1 MNCDNLRLD
10 EDLHKQRIAQAQG
23 ILGAEVV
30 SKILGYGL
38 FLLGALRS
46 DIASFIDMPPGSVRS
61 LIRAMHQRGL
71 PALEDQRSK
80 TSSFKPPA
88 PVTETVTL
96 ASSPALSQVGSSW
109 RIELGLSNLNIDIP
123 DSNPLQKRIVLLT
136 LLANGLLSRH
146 EVAQALGLS
155 EDRTAKLARLLQ
167 ERDVQSVMDQ
177 RHGQQQDY
185 RFTPEIKSELIQ
197 QFVLDVVDQGKAS
210 GEQLAAN
217 LKRRCNIVLSP
228 RTILHH
234 VSSLGLKRISRS
246 LPDQLSELQKKR
258 SKS

>member
-10 EDLHKQRIAQAQG
+10 DDLHKQRIAQAQG

-30 SKILGYGL
+30 SKLLGYGL

-46 DIASFIDMPPGSVRS
+46 DIASFINMPPGSVRS
-61 LIRAMHQRGL
+61 LVRTMHQRGL

-80 TSSFKPPA
+80 TSFFKPPA
-88 PVTETVTL
+88 PVTPIPTL
-96 ASSPALSQVGSSW
+96 TQTDSSW
-109 RIELGLSNLNIDIP
+109 RIELGHPNFIIDIP
-123 DSNPLQKRIVLLT
+123 TSNPLQKRIVLLT
-136 LLANGLLSRH
+136 LLANGLLSRR
-146 EVAQALGLS
+146 EVAQALDLS

-167 ERDVQSVMDQ
+167 EQDIQSVIDQ
-177 RHGQQQDY
+177 RQGQQQDY

-197 QFVLDVVDQGKAS
+197 QFVLDVVDLGKTS

-217 LKRRCNIVLSP
+217 IKKRCNIVLSP

-258 SKS
+258 PRS

>member
-23 ILGAEVV
+23 ILGGEVV
-30 SKILGYGL
+30 SKLLGYGL

-80 TSSFKPPA
+80 TPSFKPPA
-88 PVTETVTL
+88 PVTPTPSPTL
-96 ASSPALSQVGSSW
+96 TQVDLSW
-109 RIELGLSNLNIDIP
+109 RIELGLPNLTIDIP
-123 DSNPLQKRIVLLT
+123 ASNPLQKRIVLLT
-136 LLANGLLSRH
+136 LLANGLLSRR
-146 EVAQALGLS
+146 EVAQALDLS

-167 ERDVQSVMDQ
+167 ERDVQSVIDQ
-177 RHGQQQDY
+177 RQGQQQNY

-210 GEQLAAN
+210 GEQLAAD
-217 LKRRCNIVLSP
+217 LKKRCNIVLSP

-234 VSSLGLKRISRS
+234 VSSLGLRRISRS